1 MGMSEEDEKLVAQY
15 LAKLRAQRAR
25 DIDQAGHAHLNK
37 EIALATAIERRNRL
51 RDQYL
56 AAQKDLQGLDAT
68 DVGIDLFEK
77 VALDARSEY
86 DQADADV
93 ETKNFAAQAAFDYY
107 SALIDEAKK
116 WGDFDDN

>member
-1 MGMSEEDEKLVAQY
+1 MRITNPFAGLEHIVQENVLLKPFTWYKLGGP
-15 LAKLRAQRAR
+15 AR
-25 DIDQAGHAHLNK
+25 YFVRLHGLNGSLTLVDLPGHA
-37 EIALATAIERRNRL
+37 TERRFLVPLGRS
-51 RDQYL
+51 
-56 AAQKDLQGLDAT
+56 
-68 DVGIDLFEK
+68 DLFEK